1 MAFIKF
7 KPIASHFNFFASV
20 SKTELEQDK
29 ESLSYIDEEE
39 EILLSFM
46 SKRDVGIF
54 TDKRIILID
63 RKGIRGF
70 RKSIYS
76 IKYESISSYALN
88 IHNLDSTIE
97 IITDSSHRLL
107 INFLKPIPLD
117 DVHVIY
123 KYITSCFIKE

>member
-7 KPIASHFNFFASV
+7 KPIASRFNFYQFV
-20 SKTELEQDK
+20 TESDLDA
-29 ESLSYIDEEE
+29 ESLGYIDKGEKVM
-39 EILLSFM
+39 LAFR

-70 RKSIYS
+70 RKSIYA

-88 IHNLDSTIE
+88 IRNLDSIID
-97 IITDSSHRLL
+97 IITNSSHRLI
-107 INFLKPIPLD
+107 INFYKPIPLEQ
-117 DVHVIY
+117 VHIIY
-123 KYITSCFIKE
+123 KYITSYCIKQ

>member
-7 KPIASHFNFFASV
+7 KPIASHFNFFESV
-20 SKTELEQDK
+20 SKENLDK
-29 ESLSYIDEEE
+29 ESLSYIDLDDE
-39 EILLSFM
+39 EILLAFK

-70 RKSIYS
+70 RKSIYA
-76 IKYESISSYALN
+76 IKYDSISSYALN
-88 IHNLDSTIE
+88 IHNFDSTIE
-97 IITDSSHRLL
+97 IITESSHRLV

-123 KYITSCFIKE
+123 KYITSCFIEE

>member
-7 KPIASHFNFFASV
+7 KPIASHFNFYV
-20 SKTELEQDK
+20 SIPKNEIDK
-29 ESLSYIDEEE
+29 ETLSYVDEDEK
-39 EILLSFM
+39 ILLAFR
-46 SKRDVGIF
+46 SKRDIGVF

-63 RKGIRGF
+63 KKGFRGF
-70 RKSIYS
+70 RKSIFA
-76 IKYESISSYALN
+76 IKYHTISSYALN

-97 IITDSSHRLL
+97 IITESSHRML

-117 DVHVIY
+117 DVHTIY

>member
-7 KPIASHFNFFASV
+7 KPIASQFNFFV
-20 SKTELEQDK
+20 KIPRNQLDR
-29 ESLSYIDEEE
+29 ESLSYVDNEE
-39 EILLSFM
+39 EILLAFR

-63 RKGIRGF
+63 KKGFRGF

-88 IHNLDSTIE
+88 IHSLDSTIE

-107 INFLKPIPLD
+107 INFLKPISLD
-117 DVHVIY
+117 DVHIIY
-123 KYITSCFIKE
+123 RYITNCFIEE